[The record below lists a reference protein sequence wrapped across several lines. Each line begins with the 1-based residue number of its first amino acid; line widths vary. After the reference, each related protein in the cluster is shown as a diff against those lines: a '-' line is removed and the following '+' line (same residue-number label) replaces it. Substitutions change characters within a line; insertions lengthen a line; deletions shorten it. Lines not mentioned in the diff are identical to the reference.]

1 MRRQQEAAQG
11 AGKVSDTESDKAVED
26 SLFWE
31 GPVEQKSDSQRAS
44 DPEKSQG
51 QLQRETRQGKGYGMR
66 PLSQMASTLQRST
79 NWRAGWGGGGVY
91 GGIACQ
97 LLDALLLHRARE
109 LHSRTLNCEKAS

>member
-79 NWRAGWGGGGVY
+79 NWRAGWGGRGRVWRNRVS
-91 GGIACQ
+91 AARRSAPPSCT
-97 LLDALLLHRARE
+97 RAAQSDLE
-109 LHSRTLNCEKAS
+109 L